1 MLQLSPAAIAEI
13 QRLRDRQTTSE
24 SASPLGIRLQ
34 VVPGGCAGLSYQFT
48 FTTAPTDGD
57 PTYQFDQLTLSL
69 ETASLPYLQS
79 LSIDYADDLMGGNF
93 RFTNPQARKICDC
106 GISFSPDPLPES
118 LPETGAIEA
127 D

>member
-24 SASPLGIRLQ
+24 SASPRGIRLK

-48 FTTAPTDGD
+48 FTAAPIDGD

-69 ETASLPYLQS
+69 EAASLPYLQS

-93 RFTNPQARKICDC
+93 RFINPQASKICDC
-106 GISFSPDPLPES
+106 GISFSTEPVPES
-118 LPETGAIEA
+118 LPERVALEA
-127 D
+127 G